1 MTAIATDPLKS
12 LYSKLL
18 FDQVTSTA
26 DNNHFYIGIGKSDQ
40 YDSADDTLIAP
51 INHLKDERDVRYNLE
66 SIIKVAEASMSFVI
80 PRSNWTSGTPYEG
93 LNDAQSGYPSNKY
106 YVI

>member
-40 YDSADDTLIAP
+40 YDSADDTVITP
-51 INHLKDERDVRYNLE
+51 VK
-66 SIIKVAEASMSFVI
+66 SFK
-80 PRSNWTSGTPYEG
+80 R
-93 LNDAQSGYPSNKY
+93 
-106 YVI
+106 